1 MQLNL
6 GFLKDLR
13 RLTDPRLDPDVW
25 AGLEDEQRIAVLD
38 VLERLIVQAAGP
50 EPEKEDDD
58 E

>member
-6 GFLKDLR
+6 GILKDPR
-13 RLTDPRLDPDVW
+13 PDPNVW
-25 AGLEDEQRIAVLD
+25 AALEDEQRIAVLH

>member
-6 GFLKDLR
+6 GILKD
-13 RLTDPRLDPDVW
+13 LTDPRLDPNVW
-25 AGLEDEQRIAVLD
+25 AALEDEQRIGVLD
-38 VLERLIVQAAGP
+38 VLERLIVQAARP